1 MNHSKELIKNTAIIG
16 IGKLST
22 HILTFLLL
30 PLYTKKLTPAE
41 YGTYDFLVTLS
52 IFVVPIITLLL
63 EESMFRFLIDAKDKK
78 EKSDVIS
85 QTFIYCMISILF
97 FSIICIA
104 ITNIINYE
112 YGLLFMS
119 YAISSILIGL
129 SNALA
134 RGLGRIKIYSL
145 SNFAV
150 NAIII
155 GLNLFFILVMDLG
168 VAGMLM
174 SSVIANCVIS
184 VIILIKLKFFIYVDF
199 TKLQTDLLKK
209 MLKYSI
215 PLVPNS
221 VSWSIINLSD
231 RLMITSFLGTTQ
243 NGIYSIANKFPSI
256 MNSLYGFFYVAWK
269 ESASKIVKEDDKE
282 KYYNSIYDN
291 LKKFLFSVLL
301 CLIAILPIAFD
312 FLVDISYKEA
322 YLYIPVLII
331 AIYYSNISG
340 FYGGIFAAYK
350 DTKIMGTT
358 TIISAFINI
367 IINLI
372 LIPYIGVFAAVLST
386 IISNYIVYLY
396 RKIKVKK
403 YVELNEKIKVMQ
415 LVLLILSCIVYYKRI
430 FALNIIFIIIAIIYS
445 CIINKNIIKKVTD
458 KILKKIKEFLN
469 GKCI

>member
-30 PLYTKKLTPAE
+30 PLYTKELTPAE

-97 FSIICIA
+97 FSIICII

-184 VIILIKLKFFIYVDF
+184 VSILIKLKFFVYVDF
-199 TKLQTDLLKK
+199 TRLKTDLLKK

-231 RLMITSFLGTTQ
+231 RIMITSFLGTTQ

-256 MNSLYGFFYVAWK
+256 MNSLYGFFYIAWK

-282 KYYNSIYDN
+282 RYYNSIYDN
-291 LKKFLFSVLL
+291 LKRFLFSILL

-312 FLVDISYKEA
+312 FLIDVSYKEA

-331 AIYYSNISG
+331 AIYYSNMSG

-350 DTKIMGTT
+350 DTKIMGTS
-358 TIISAFINI
+358 TIVSAIINI
-367 IINLI
+367 VINLI
-372 LIPYIGVFAAVLST
+372 LMPYIGVFAAVLST

-403 YVELNEKIKVMQ
+403 YVELNEKIKIIQ
-415 LVLLILSCIVYYKRI
+415 FILLILSCIVYYKRI
-430 FALNIIFIIIAIIYS
+430 FVLNVIFIIIAIIYS
-445 CIINKNIIKKVTD
+445 CIINKNIIKKVTN
-458 KILKKIKEFLN
+458 KILKKN
-469 GKCI
+469 